1 MINVIKENDENDKTE
16 IVLSNV
22 IQQNCQDLEDEI
34 NELKKKLEN
43 LCKGKGM
50 RFMDK
55 SHIKSSSLSRSKLH
69 LNKSGIALRNTDGN
83 VNNLTKD
90 SSFIASNVSHLGN
103 FKLKT
108 PKNIIFSNINT
119 NSICNKFEDQRDIIG
134 NNVDVLSITETKRD
148 SLFPN
153 ANSYYLDTITL

>member
-1 MINVIKENDENDKTE
+1 M
-16 IVLSNV
+16 
-22 IQQNCQDLEDEI
+22 
-34 NELKKKLEN
+34 
-43 LCKGKGM
+43 
-50 RFMDK
+50 
-55 SHIKSSSLSRSKLH
+55 
-69 LNKSGIALRNTDGN
+69 
-83 VNNLTKD
+83 
-90 SSFIASNVSHLGN
+90 SHLGN

-108 PKNIIFSNINT
+108 PKNIIFLNINT